1 MQAAVSLAEESVEC
15 LQASSMMGP
24 VVLLDKAHRNAKRS
38 ERNPADRGS
47 EREAAAAMGV
57 GSRENASS
65 SGLLLTVSVS
75 VGQYMTLGTAQ
86 SAWAYE
92 GPK

>member
-38 ERNPADRGS
+38 ERNPADRGR

-65 SGLLLTVSVS
+65 SGCKDTTRSGS
-75 VGQYMTLGTAQ
+75 DGGD
-86 SAWAYE
+86 
-92 GPK
+92 P